1 MIGTFQDIFWFL
13 FAFVGMVMAV
23 AVWLPSRSVTRR
35 RAYSIIGTG
44 AFMVGLVMFINLY
57 MIRHVESDGV
67 IFIPSPLMNIMLTI
81 GIVLLVFGALVRFVQ
96 VRRTRPKSE
105 SAHDLH
111 GGLEDLP
118 EGLIGE
124 QQRTPA
130 GV

>member
-1 MIGTFQDIFWFL
+1 MIGTFQYIFWFL

-67 IFIPSPLMNIMLTI
+67 IF
-81 GIVLLVFGALVRFVQ
+81 VQ